1 MTRFQVRAD
10 GQESRRQQTALMVD
24 GQKGRVVMEF
34 KQTPTEP
41 GEDAIAAAGV
51 CIWACKHATARSLN
65 SRFGAGQT

>member
-1 MTRFQVRAD
+1 
-10 GQESRRQQTALMVD
+10 
-24 GQKGRVVMEF
+24 MEF